1 MKRVVKNQ
9 SSVRSRNLGRSD
21 LRKGSIKKSSNKRV
35 LKEVIRTEL
44 MASEVILLALRK
56 IFFFHLG
63 RSPLSVRFCDLKLPP
78 LICELPLPEIDTFS
92 TIFQKNMY
100 IG

>member
-9 SSVRSRNLGRSD
+9 SSVRSRMLGRSD

-56 IFFFHLG
+56 NLFFSFWA
-63 RSPLSVRFCDLKLPP
+63 DPP
-78 LICELPLPEIDTFS
+78 
-92 TIFQKNMY
+92 
-100 IG
+100 

>member
-1 MKRVVKNQ
+1 M
-9 SSVRSRNLGRSD
+9 LGRSD

-56 IFFFHLG
+56 NLFFSFW
-63 RSPLSVRFCDLKLPP
+63 VDPP
-78 LICELPLPEIDTFS
+78 
-92 TIFQKNMY
+92 
-100 IG
+100 